1 MNQNNCKF
9 RWIYYHWAYCWRDGT
24 NPVTVE
30 RHWVN
35 YSAETSHQKY
45 RPTQYRKL
53 KYTNIGL
60 IPTQVHLILCYIF
73 QTYSI
78 TVICQYVSKLCTNSK
93 KYLLCLIMLHIFI
106 ITLYEV
112 ISLPNWWVDMGYFF
126 QNLRFPNF
134 LQYFSDNSQTD
145 MTDPYDNIERYVS
158 SCWALFLMQ

>member
-9 RWIYYHWAYCWRDGT
+9 RWIYYHWAYRWRDGT

-126 QNLRFPNF
+126 FKTFDSQILYNTFRIIVRLIWPTHMTILRDMSP
-134 LQYFSDNSQTD
+134 LAELYF
-145 MTDPYDNIERYVS
+145 
-158 SCWALFLMQ
+158 